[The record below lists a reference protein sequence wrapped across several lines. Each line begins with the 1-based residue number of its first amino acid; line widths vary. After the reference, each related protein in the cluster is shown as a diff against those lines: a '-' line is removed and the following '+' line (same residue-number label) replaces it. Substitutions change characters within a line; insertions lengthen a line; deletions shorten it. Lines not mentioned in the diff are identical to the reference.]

1 MLELEDE
8 PEVAQEQKKIKA
20 SRVSRGDAPVEQ
32 AELVGAA
39 DHKEPAETG
48 NSAEPLPQQFG
59 PAETNTQ
66 IPSRAA
72 RLESKDDAETGKGV
86 RPLYKRPMVLAA
98 ASIVLLI
105 AAVIVVHYW
114 RYASSH
120 ESTDDAFI
128 DGHIIQISPKASGY
142 VAKVY
147 VDDNR
152 QVKAGDLLVELDAR
166 DYEARLQQAKAAL
179 QAGLAREKES
189 QTNIS
194 LTRATGAANI
204 QQAAATVRQAHS
216 AVESSRAGAASTQSR
231 ANQAASAVSTAQANL
246 EQARAQVLAAQA
258 EATRANADVDRYQVL
273 FAKDEVSKQQLDVAV
288 AAAHTASAQL
298 DSARQKV
305 IATQAQV
312 NEARSS
318 EGAAVET
325 ARQSQTQIIGA
336 QAGVGEALGRLA
348 QANTAP
354 QRVAVSQAQSQTAGA
369 NTAQLQAEVEQAEL
383 QLSYTKIYAPEAGR
397 VTTKSVEAGALVQI
411 GQPLLAIV
419 PSHVWVTANFK
430 ENQIGRMVVGQAVDI
445 SVDAYPDKTFKGHVD
460 SLQAGTGAQFSLIP
474 PENATGN
481 YVKVVQRVPVKIVFD
496 EQPDPK
502 HILAPGMSV
511 VPEVKVK

>member
-1 MLELEDE
+1 MLEVMDE
-8 PEVAQEQKKIKA
+8 PEVEQEQKEDKA
-20 SRVSRGDAPVEQ
+20 SEPSLVEAPVDNVELTSSAAEKESAQ
-32 AELVGAA
+32 TSNPAELAGGESRPV
-39 DHKEPAETG
+39 
-48 NSAEPLPQQFG
+48 
-59 PAETNTQ
+59 ETNDD
-66 IPSRAA
+66 
-72 RLESKDDAETGKGV
+72 LEVRKDTK
-86 RPLYKRPMVLAA
+86 PFYKRPAVLVV

-105 AAVIVVHYW
+105 GAVIGVHYW
-114 RYASSH
+114 LYARAH

-147 VDDNR
+147 VNDNQ
-152 QVKAGDLLVELDAR
+152 QVKAGDLIVELDAR

-179 QAGLAREKES
+179 QAGLAKQNEA
-189 QTNIS
+189 QTNVS
-194 LTRATGAANI
+194 LTRATGAASV
-204 QQAAATVRQAHS
+204 QQAAATVRQARS
-216 AVESSRAGAASTQSR
+216 GVESTRAGAASSQSR
-231 ANQAASAVSTAQANL
+231 ASQAASAVLTAQANL
-246 EQARAQVLAAQA
+246 EQARAQVLAAEA
-258 EATRANADVDRYQVL
+258 EATRANADVDRYQAL

-305 IATQAQV
+305 IATQAQ
-312 NEARSS
+312 EARSA

-354 QRVAVSQAQSQTAGA
+354 QQVAVSQAQSQTAGA
-369 NTAQLQAEVEQAEL
+369 DTAQLQAEVEQAEL

-397 VTTKSVEAGALVQI
+397 VTRKSVEEGALVQI

-419 PSHVWVTANFK
+419 PGDVWVTANFK
-430 ENQIGRMVVGQAVDI
+430 ENQIGRMVAGQAVDI

-460 SLQAGTGAQFSLIP
+460 SIQAGTGAQFSLIP

-502 HILAPGMSV
+502 HMLAPGMSV
-511 VPEVKVK
+511 VPEVAVR